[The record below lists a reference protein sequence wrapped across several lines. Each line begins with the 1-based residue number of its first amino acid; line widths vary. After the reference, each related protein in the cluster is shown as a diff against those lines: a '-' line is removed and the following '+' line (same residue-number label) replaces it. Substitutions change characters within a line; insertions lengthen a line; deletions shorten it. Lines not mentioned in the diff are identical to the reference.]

1 MRISGKVKVFF
12 YNFSRKFLF
21 RCSHITE
28 HLKYFQYVD
37 KKNIFSTL
45 FFETFFWYIVLISK
59 AIKDA
64 KQWQETQ
71 TPIIVM
77 ARQIDDQQP
86 PLPTMIT
93 IHTDAAWSENSLF
106 AGFEIII
113 FDAAGGIVERKRI
126 GRFCGLSPC

>member
-1 MRISGKVKVFF
+1 M
-12 YNFSRKFLF
+12 FSYYWTSKIFLIHF
-21 RCSHITE
+21 
-28 HLKYFQYVD
+28 
-37 KKNIFSTL
+37 

-77 ARQIDDQQP
+77 ARQLDDQQP

-113 FDAAGGIVERKRI
+113 FDATGGIVERKRS
-126 GRFCGLSPC
+126 GRFCGLSPCWEVSNNSSYPTRWPWNDIQLLWNQTLMI

>member
-1 MRISGKVKVFF
+1 WKK
-12 YNFSRKFLF
+12 SRK
-21 RCSHITE
+21 
-28 HLKYFQYVD
+28 
-37 KKNIFSTL
+37 
-45 FFETFFWYIVLISK
+45 ETRIVLVILK
-59 AIKDA
+59 TYLGKFQGKAICCAIKDA

-71 TPIIVM
+71 TPKIVM
-77 ARQIDDQQP
+77 ARQLDDQQP

-126 GRFCGLSPC
+126 GRFCGISPC